1 MSDRDTILRQIRTS
15 LRTGLLP
22 SAAPTVPARPTL
34 APLPADPVQSFRSNL
49 EAVRGRVHGP
59 LSPEA
64 AVGAVAALLREAGA
78 GEVLSWP
85 LAEVGLPGLA
95 ECLAEAGLTL
105 VDPTVPDD
113 AAGRAEALQR
123 LAQVPVGLTGAQ
135 AGLSDT
141 GSLVLIHGVGL
152 SRLASLL
159 PAAHVAVLF
168 VDTLYAGLPA
178 YWAASPEPVAQTSNV
193 VIVTGPSRTADIELT
208 PVFGVHGP
216 RRLDVVLVSR

>member
-1 MSDRDTILRQIRTS
+1 MSDRDAILRQIRTS

-78 GEVLSWP
+78 GQVLSWP

-95 ECLAEAGLTL
+95 ESLAEAGLTL

-141 GSLVLIHGVGL
+141 GSLVLIHGAGL

-159 PAAHVAVLF
+159 PAVHVAVLF

-178 YWAASPEPVAQTSNV
+178 YWAMSPEPVAQTSNV